1 MHMKKILLA
10 GFAAAA
16 LFLSACSDV
25 NNKSNQVTYLDI
37 PARITCTGLATGV
50 MFDGYSSGR
59 VTYEEGGRLKF
70 VDAKTGGLVITEGE
84 CIVRYRP

>member
-1 MHMKKILLA
+1 MKKILLA
-10 GFAAAA
+10 GFAASA

-25 NNKSNQVTYLDI
+25 NTKSREALYLDV
-37 PARITCTGLATGV
+37 PARITCTGLASGI
-50 MFDGYSSGR
+50 MYDGYSSGR

-70 VDAKTGGLVITEGE
+70 VDRKTGGLIITEGE